1 MPRKLTTLLLIGLML
16 ALPLRAVAGL
26 AMFGCAPGH
35 HTAGLVSPEHSDA
48 QSMQDMP
55 CHEGKP
61 APATAHDNCHQDHGS
76 TGKHANTCSTCGD
89 CCVGALSI
97 PVISQTALISEPDS
111 VLISFVD
118 RSYAGFQPEGPERPP
133 RHALS

>member
-1 MPRKLTTLLLIGLML
+1 MSRKLTTLLLIGLML

-35 HTAGLVSPEHSDA
+35 HTAGLVSGHSGD
-48 QSMQDMP
+48 QPTQTMP

-61 APATAHDNCHQDHGS
+61 APAAADDNCHQDHGS

-97 PVISQTALISEPDS
+97 PVISQTALINEPAS
-111 VLISFVD
+111 VLISFLG
-118 RSYAGFQPEGPERPP
+118 RSYAGFQPEGLERPP
-133 RHALS
+133 RYALS